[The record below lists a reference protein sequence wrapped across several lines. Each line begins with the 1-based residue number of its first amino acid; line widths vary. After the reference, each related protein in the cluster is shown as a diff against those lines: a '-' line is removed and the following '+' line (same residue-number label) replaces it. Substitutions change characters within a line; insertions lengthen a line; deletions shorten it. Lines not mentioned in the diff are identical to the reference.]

1 MLHSHAAIAMRRAI
15 IGLALAMI
23 VVAASPLSAY
33 SVLTHEA
40 AIDVTWDGTLRPLL
54 LRRFPRTSPEA
65 LVRARSFAYGGSVI
79 QDLGYY
85 PFGNKFFS
93 NLVHYVRSGDFVE
106 ALVREAR
113 DVDELAFALG
123 ALAHYSNDTKGHP
136 EAVNV
141 TVPMVFPKL
150 HQKYGDAVTY
160 AQAPRQHVIVEFSF
174 DIVHA
179 AGGAYLPDTAKR
191 FIGFRVATPLLER
204 AFRATYGLEL
214 RDLFADQDRA
224 IATYR
229 YAVSQVIPA
238 LTKAAWRDK
247 HDEIVALTPHIEQS
261 AFVFVYPRADFERD
275 YGRDFHK
282 PGLFARFLGV
292 MYRVLPK
299 VGPLKPL
306 AFKAPNAQA
315 AALFAQSFRD
325 ATARF
330 RAEVRD
336 LSDRQFEIRNT
347 NFDTGRPSRYGEYSL
362 ADDTYA
368 ELLDALAER
377 RFVATPVALTRNIV
391 AFYGDKPQPALQDRK
406 ARKQWARVERSLRE
420 LRQASDRRA
429 ASGVE

>member
-1 MLHSHAAIAMRRAI
+1 MRGSI
-15 IGLALAMI
+15 IGLVLT
-23 VVAASPLSAY
+23 VVLVTASPLSAY

-40 AIDVTWDGTLRPLL
+40 AIDVTWDTTLRPLL
-54 LRRFPRTSPEA
+54 LQRFPRTSA
-65 LVRARSFAYGGSVI
+65 DGLVRARAFAYGGSVI

-85 PFGNKFFS
+85 PFGNPFFS

-106 ALVREAR
+106 ALIREAR
-113 DVDELAFALG
+113 DVDEFAFALG

-141 TVPMVFPKL
+141 TVPIIYPKL
-150 HQKYGDAVTY
+150 QRKFGDVVTY
-160 AQAPRQHVIVEFSF
+160 AQAPRQHVVVEFSF

-179 AGGAYLPDTAKR
+179 AAGVYLPDTAKR

-204 AFRATYGLEL
+204 AFRATYGLEMN
-214 RDLFADQDRA
+214 DLFADQDRA

-229 YAVSQVIPA
+229 YAVSQIIPA

-247 HDEIVALTPHIEQS
+247 HDEIVTLTPHIEQS
-261 AFVFVYPRADFERD
+261 AFVFTYPRSDFERE
-275 YGRDFHK
+275 YGRDYQK

-306 AFKAPNAQA
+306 AFKAPNAEA

-336 LSDRQFEIRNT
+336 LRDRQFEIRNM
-347 NFDTGRPSRYGEYSL
+347 NFDTGRSSRYGEYTL
-362 ADDTYA
+362 ADETYA
-368 ELLDALAER
+368 ELLEKLSDRQFAG
-377 RFVATPVALTRNIV
+377 TPVALRRNIV
-391 AFYGDKPQPALQDRK
+391 AFYGDSPRPTLDSRK
-406 ARKQWARVERSLRE
+406 ARKRWARTERALQE
-420 LRQASDRRA
+420 LLQISDRRA
-429 ASGVE
+429 ASSVE

>member
-1 MLHSHAAIAMRRAI
+1 MRGAI
-15 IGLALAMI
+15 IGLVLTLIA
-23 VVAASPLSAY
+23 VTASPLSAY

-40 AIDVTWDGTLRPLL
+40 AIDVAWETTLRPLL
-54 LRRFPRTSPEA
+54 LKRYPRTTPEA
-65 LVRARSFAYGGSVI
+65 LLRARSFAYGGSVI

-136 EAVNV
+136 EAVNL
-141 TVPMVFPKL
+141 TVPMTFPKL
-150 HQKYGDAVTY
+150 QRKFGNVVTY

-214 RDLFADQDRA
+214 GELFADQDRA

-247 HDEIVALTPHIEQS
+247 HDEIAKLTPHVDQR
-261 AFVFVYPRADFERD
+261 AFVFVYPRAAFESE
-275 YGRDFHK
+275 YGRDYQK
-282 PGLFARFLGV
+282 PGVFARFLGV
-292 MYRVLPK
+292 MYRILPK
-299 VGPLKPL
+299 IGPLRPL
-306 AFKAPNAQA
+306 AFKAPNPEA
-315 AALFAQSFRD
+315 ADLFAQSFRD

-336 LSDRQFEIRNT
+336 LSDREFQIANT
-347 NFDTGRPSRYGEYSL
+347 NFDTGQPSRYGEYIL
-362 ADDTYA
+362 ADETYA
-368 ELLDALAER
+368 ELLDKLSDR
-377 RFVATPVALTRNIV
+377 RFAGTPVALTRNIV
-391 AFYGDKPQPALQDRK
+391 AFYDTGPRPARESRK
-406 ARKQWARVERSLRE
+406 ARKEWARIERALQE
-420 LRQASDRRA
+420 LRQVSNRRA
-429 ASGVE
+429 GSSVE